1 MKEAAENMLFT
12 LQVFYMQK
20 FMTVLKHPDSSYF
33 LLNSDLPDVY
43 YISYAKGYLSGFAL
57 GRQIFSENKVSLMI

>member
-1 MKEAAENMLFT
+1 MLCT

-33 LLNSDLPDVY
+33 LLNSNLPDVY
-43 YISYAKGYLSGFAL
+43 YVFYTKRYLISGFAL
-57 GRQIFSENKVSLMI
+57 GRQIFSGNKVTLMIQFIFY

>member
-1 MKEAAENMLFT
+1 MKRVAEMMLCT
-12 LQVFYMQK
+12 VQVFYMQK

-43 YISYAKGYLSGFAL
+43 YVSYSKGYLT
-57 GRQIFSENKVSLMI
+57 